1 MNKRREITGFFFGQ
15 YFGEGV
21 KITAGSIVPVAVF
34 AYLGMLEA
42 GVLMSLG
49 ALVVGLS
56 DTPGA
61 PSHRRMGMLS
71 TVGLSMVTNVIIV
84 HVGFSV
90 ALTTLALALL
100 GFLFAMFAVF
110 NSRTATVGT
119 MCTMM
124 MLFNAQEASPE
135 GDVWPRLLYLAG
147 GGVWYMLISMSVM
160 QFRPYRIA
168 QQELSESIRQVA
180 GYIRLKAEFY
190 DPKTDLDE
198 NYRKLVEKQIEV
210 NTHQE
215 RVRDILFRSKR
226 SIKDTTKIGRLL
238 TLVFSDIIDL
248 FEHGMAMLYDYSAI
262 RERYQSTGILPKLR
276 LVLVKISNEMDNVAY
291 ALNTNRMPR
300 PTYRFERD
308 IEELRAATEEI
319 ERTGLG
325 GMPLKKLT
333 INIRTMVRYLEN
345 IYGYGSAKK
354 FDIPKEEIDSA
365 SKFVTRDPI
374 DWKKFRDNLS
384 LKSSVFRHALRMSTV
399 LSATYFALRTIDF
412 HPNGTYWILLTI
424 LVILKPGF
432 ALSQE
437 RNVQRLVGTL
447 LGGIIGAAVLMT
459 VRDET
464 ALFVLLI
471 AFFLTAF
478 SLFRINYI
486 ASVIFMTPY
495 VLILLSFNGMSG
507 FEMAKERVMDTLIG
521 SSIAFLSSYV
531 VFPNWESSQFAHN
544 MRALLLANYRYMAQ
558 ALPILNGRDLSVTD
572 YKLARKEVYI
582 ASANMGSTL
591 QRMLTEP
598 RWRQK
603 HSKEINRFVILNHIF
618 SSYAATF
625 LVQVNQ
631 AHNETYHREHAK
643 LLRRILTEMERSVRL
658 LPEDEGDEPFSPV
671 GEYPSLR
678 ESGDAEAEDSR
689 LIAEQLQFLGKISG
703 DLHKVTRELM
713 DN

>member
-1 MNKRREITGFFFGQ
+1 MDKRRKITGFFFGQ

-21 KITAGSIVPVAVF
+21 KITAGSMVPVVVC
-34 AYLGMLEA
+34 AYLGQFEA

-49 ALVVGLS
+49 GLVVGLS

-61 PSHRRMGMLS
+61 PSHRRLGMLS
-71 TVGLSMVTNVIIV
+71 TVALSMLTNLAIV
-84 HVGFSV
+84 QVGFSV
-90 ALTTLALALL
+90 ALTTAVMALL

-110 NSRTATVGT
+110 NSRSATVGT

-124 MLFNAQEASPE
+124 MLFNAQQAVSE
-135 GDVWPRLLYLAG
+135 GDLWLRLLYLAG
-147 GGVWYMLISMSVM
+147 GGIWYMLISMSMM

-180 GYIRLKAEFY
+180 DFIRLKAEFY

-215 RVRDILFRSKR
+215 RVRDILFQSKR

-238 TLVFSDIIDL
+238 TLVFTDIVDL
-248 FEHGMAMLYDYSAI
+248 FEHGMAAQYDYNTI
-262 RERYQSTGILPKLR
+262 RDSYQATGILPKFR
-276 LVLVKISNEMDNVAY
+276 LLLVKIANEMDNMAY
-291 ALNTNRMPR
+291 DLNANRMPR
-300 PTYRFERD
+300 PLYRFDRD
-308 IEELRAATEEI
+308 IAELKAATDDIERSGQTGIPLRRLIINLRAI
-319 ERTGLG
+319 
-325 GMPLKKLT
+325 
-333 INIRTMVRYLEN
+333 IRYLEN
-345 IYGYGSAKK
+345 IYSYGSANISE
-354 FDIPKEEIDSA
+354 IPKEEIDSA
-365 SKFVTRDPI
+365 SKFVTREPI

-384 LKSSVFRHALRMSTV
+384 LKSSVFRHALRLSIV
-399 LSATYFALRTIDF
+399 LSATFLVLRTIDF

-432 ALSQE
+432 ALSRE
-437 RNVQRLVGTL
+437 RNVQRLVGTV
-447 LGGIIGAAVLMT
+447 LGGLIGAAVLMT
-459 VRDET
+459 VHGET
-464 ALFVLLI
+464 ARFVLLI
-471 AFFLTAF
+471 GFFLTAF
-478 SLFRINYI
+478 SLFRLNYI
-486 ASVIFMTPY
+486 ASVVFMTPY

-507 FEMAKERVMDTLIG
+507 FEMAKERILDTFIG

-531 VFPNWESSQFAHN
+531 VFPNWESSQFAQN

-558 ALPILNGRDLSVTD
+558 ALPILSGRDLSVTD
-572 YKLARKEVYI
+572 YKLVRKEVYI

-618 SSYAATF
+618 SSHAATF

-631 AHNETYHREHAK
+631 ARNEVYHAGHAK
-643 LLRRILTEMERSVRL
+643 LLRRIFTELERSIVL
-658 LPEDEGDEPFSPV
+658 LPEEEDDEPFFPV
-671 GEYPSLR
+671 GEYPPLR
-678 ESGDAEAEDSR
+678 DPGDAEAEDSR

-713 DN
+713 DS